1 MTRKPTHQDLM
12 QKVKTVEKAFDERQE
27 AEEALRE
34 SEKRYRAVVEDMPAM
49 ICRFL
54 PDGALTFIN
63 SFFCSF
69 FMKYKDELIGR
80 VFFDLIPQKEREEFK
95 KICQSLDKKRPT
107 IVQEYEV
114 VRQNGTPTWQEWT
127 CRALFDESDQ
137 IVEYQAIGRDITVQK
152 VAQEERN
159 KLERQLYQAQ
169 KIEAIGTLAGGIAH
183 DFNNILSAVIGHSE
197 LAMLYLPKKTPARQN
212 LKKILNSAYR
222 ARELVNLIQTI
233 SLESEAEPK
242 PVQIHLIINEALKLL
257 RATLP
262 ATIDIRPSIAVAS
275 DTVLCDPGHIHQVIM
290 NLCTNAL
297 HAMRA
302 DGGTLSI
309 SLKPEH
315 IDSRAAEKYRDFHPG
330 PYVKLTVS
338 DTGQGMNQSTID
350 RIFDPYFTTKEMDIG
365 TGLGLAVVHGI
376 VKSYGGKIQ
385 VFSEP
390 GKGTTF
396 EILLP
401 RMVEDIDEEPEED
414 IDLPQGDERILFID
428 DEEMLVD
435 LGSEMLQKLGYRVE
449 STTSPT
455 QGVEIFRK
463 RPDRFDL
470 VITDMTMPQLTG
482 DQLAVKLMKIRPDIP
497 IILCTGYNERISQE
511 KAKKLG
517 IRAFQMKPLMMREL
531 AAKIRKVLAEASL

>member
-1 MTRKPTHQDLM
+1 MTRKPTHEDPTR
-12 QKVKTVEKAFDERQE
+12 KVKGLEKTFDERKE

-54 PDGALTFIN
+54 PDGVLTFVN

-69 FMKYKDELIGR
+69 FMKYKDELIGS
-80 VFFDLIPQKEREEFK
+80 VFFDLIPEKEREKFK
-95 KICQSLDKKRPT
+95 NICRSLDKKRPT
-107 IVQEYEV
+107 IIQEYEV
-114 VRQNGTPTWQEWT
+114 VQQDGTPSWQEWT
-127 CRALFDESDQ
+127 YRALFDENDRL
-137 IVEYQAIGRDITVQK
+137 IEYQAIGRDITVQK
-152 VAQEERN
+152 VAREERN
-159 KLERQLYQAQ
+159 ELERQLYQAQ

-197 LAMLYLPKKTPARQN
+197 LAMLYLPKKTKARQN
-212 LKKILNSAYR
+212 LKKILSSAYR
-222 ARELVNLIQTI
+222 ARKLVNLIQTI

-242 PVQIHLIINEALKLL
+242 PVQIHMIVNEALKLL
-257 RATLP
+257 RASLP

-297 HAMRA
+297 HAMR
-302 DGGTLSI
+302 DSGGTLSI
-309 SLKPEH
+309 ALNPEH
-315 IDSRAAEKYRDFHPG
+315 IDARTAEKYADLHPG

-385 VFSEP
+385 VFSES

-396 EILLP
+396 EMLLP
-401 RMVEDIDEEPEED
+401 RMVEDTGEEADEY
-414 IDLPQGDERILFID
+414 IDLPQGHERILFID

-435 LGSEMLQKLGYRVE
+435 LSSEMLKKLGYRVE
-449 STTSPT
+449 STTNPIR
-455 QGVEIFRK
+455 GVEIFRK

-470 VITDMTMPQLTG
+470 VITDMTMPQITG
-482 DQLAVKLMKIRPDIP
+482 DELAVKLMKIKPDIP
-497 IILCTGYNERISQE
+497 IILCTGYNERISEE

-517 IRAFQMKPLMMREL
+517 IRAFQMKPLVMREL
-531 AAKIRKVLAEASL
+531 AAKIREVLAGKTS